1 MAANLVNLVSQLQHM
16 ESAFA
21 AVLME
26 AAFKLSSL
34 TETNV
39 FLLIESPDSRK
50 FGGKLLVN
58 RSDEMKK

>member
-1 MAANLVNLVSQLQHM
+1 MASNLIGLVNQLQHM

-39 FLLIESPDSRK
+39 FILVETAEMRK
-50 FGGKLLVN
+50 FGGTYLTTM
-58 RSDEMKK
+58 R